1 MSLGAVR
8 LSAMGPRV
16 GWVTLALVL
25 EIALPAVL
33 VSLATHPTTLAL
45 IGEGMGRV
53 RRRGEAAGR
62 RASEVGASETSAA
75 SASGGSDEDGDDG
88 AADERRGR
96 GSDAHEANEPWAQPA
111 QEEHID

>member
-8 LSAMGPRV
+8 LSTMGPRV

-25 EIALPAVL
+25 EIALPTVL

-45 IGEGMGRV
+45 IGEGTGRV

-62 RASEVGASETSAA
+62 RASEADVSEKSAA
-75 SASGGSDEDGDDG
+75 SVGGGSDEGGDG
-88 AADERRGR
+88 AAGERRGA
-96 GSDAHEANEPWAQPA
+96 GSDAHEASEPWAQPA
-111 QEEHID
+111 QEQHID

>member
-8 LSAMGPRV
+8 LSTMGPRV

-45 IGEGMGRV
+45 IGEGTGRV

-62 RASEVGASETSAA
+62 RASEADVSEESAA
-75 SASGGSDEDGDDG
+75 SVGGGSDEGGEDG
-88 AADERRGR
+88 AAGERCGA
-96 GSDAHEANEPWAQPA
+96 GSDAHEASEPWAQPA
-111 QEEHID
+111 QEQHID